1 MSLSNYLE
9 GAVLDHIFNLSP
21 LTAPSLYVALSTAD
35 PGEDASGLAEP
46 AGNGYAR
53 VAAASWARTN
63 SRVSNS
69 AAVQFPEATGAW
81 GTITHFA
88 VMDAAVAGNLL
99 YKGALS
105 PSRDVNSGDTLFFAA
120 DGLGLTLD

>member
-9 GAVLDHIFNLSP
+9 GAVLDHVFNLSP

-53 VAAASWARTN
+53 VAAASWSRTDN
-63 SRVSNS
+63 RVSNS

-88 VMDAAVAGNLL
+88 VMDAADAGNLL
-99 YKGALS
+99 FKGALS
-105 PSRDVNSGDTLFFAA
+105 PNRDVNSGDTLFFAA
-120 DGLGLTLD
+120 DGPGLTLD